1 MSRIDRCSRI
11 IEASPEAVY
20 AAMTDP
26 DALVDWLPPDGMS
39 GEILQFDLRPGGH
52 CRMVLRYCDPAIS
65 GKSGD
70 NADISDL
77 RFLDL
82 VPGSLVSQSIDFVS
96 DDPRYAGTMVMHWK
110 LLAVPQGTEVTM
122 EAHGVPEGISQAD
135 HLAGMNASLANLA
148 RYLGG

>member
-11 IEASPEAVY
+11 IEASPEAAY

-122 EAHGVPEGISQAD
+122 EAHGVPAGISQAD

-148 RYLGG
+148 RYLAG

>member
-1 MSRIDRCSRI
+1 MSRIDRCSRV

-82 VPGSLVSQSIDFVS
+82 VPGSLVSQSVDFVS
-96 DDPRYAGTMVMHWK
+96 DDPRFAGTMVMHWK

-122 EAHGVPEGISQAD
+122 EAHDVPEGISQAD
-135 HLAGMNASLANLA
+135 HLAGMNASLDNLERFLA
-148 RYLGG
+148 G